1 MAVQSGKGGHN
12 MQQPD
17 FWSRMGVFARC
28 ERGSVG
34 VATALFA
41 IALAAVA
48 AMGVLDATGLLQVPQ
63 LIHLILLV
71 SAGFAGW
78 DLLRERRKAG
88 GRDADRR

>member
-1 MAVQSGKGGHN
+1 
-12 MQQPD
+12 
-17 FWSRMGVFARC
+17 
-28 ERGSVG
+28 
-34 VATALFA
+34 
-41 IALAAVA
+41 
-48 AMGVLDATGLLQVPQ
+48 MGVLDATGLLQVPQ